1 MIDRVVAINSVQESS
16 KSELSLRG
24 KHLFKVWELRC
35 KTFGGGFGAPRNWG
49 GAGGGGI
56 ISNSGVMAFPSEHQ
70 KMEAGHKHE
79 LLNLVSQ

>member
-35 KTFGGGFGAPRNWG
+35 KTFGGGLVHPAIGG
-49 GAGGGGI
+49 GAGGGVI
-56 ISNSGVMAFPSEHQ
+56 ISTSGLTLTNESSKKQQTEMFFVINNRFF
-70 KMEAGHKHE
+70 
-79 LLNLVSQ
+79 L